1 MSAKVTHP
9 NVAKTFDYL
18 VDGGREYLIEEFVKG
33 RDLDD
38 VMSNKYFTLDPHLA
52 AHVFH
57 HLAKG
62 LEAVHREGIIHR
74 DIKPKNVMVS
84 SDPGLTEVKITDFG
98 IAKLAELEIGEA
110 VKDGSPTMASQTVLG
125 AIPYMAPEVLKNRND
140 VSISADVWSIGAMLY
155 TLLVG
160 EPPFGVGLQA
170 VPNILSAKEPPATP
184 ASFTAAGQF
193 STLLADLWGAIQ
205 ACLTIDAVKRPTAI
219 QLVSMCNAF
228 CYSRGRRSEGVVNSY
243 RPKHGAWGTI
253 STGDGESDVFFHAS
267 SFWGAGS
274 PHIDARV
281 SFAAFPGDPK
291 PRANPVL
298 LLR

>member
-1 MSAKVTHP
+1 MQEVFCARDIALERDVALKTPKNSSAQKRFQRSATMSAKVTHP

-170 VPNILSAKEPPATP
+170 VPNILSAKEPPQRQHHLRRR
-184 ASFTAAGQF
+184 ASF
-193 STLLADLWGAIQ
+193 
-205 ACLTIDAVKRPTAI
+205 
-219 QLVSMCNAF
+219 
-228 CYSRGRRSEGVVNSY
+228 
-243 RPKHGAWGTI
+243 
-253 STGDGESDVFFHAS
+253 
-267 SFWGAGS
+267 
-274 PHIDARV
+274 
-281 SFAAFPGDPK
+281 
-291 PRANPVL
+291 
-298 LLR
+298 LRC